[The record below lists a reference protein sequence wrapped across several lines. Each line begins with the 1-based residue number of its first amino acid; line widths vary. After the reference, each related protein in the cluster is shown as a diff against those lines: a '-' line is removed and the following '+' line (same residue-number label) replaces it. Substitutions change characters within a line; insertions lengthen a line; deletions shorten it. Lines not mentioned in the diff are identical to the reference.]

1 VRGVKRGESK
11 TPQHQ
16 FNRSMHKASQGK
28 GVVDSNIS
36 PKGAS
41 VIDLAYAQSLLE
53 NPSEGVG
60 W

>member
-1 VRGVKRGESK
+1 
-11 TPQHQ
+11 
-16 FNRSMHKASQGK
+16 MHKASQGK
-28 GVVDSNIS
+28 VVVDSNIS
-36 PKGAS
+36 PKGTS